1 MQIDAKQVAFLKAI
15 DYDKTLLIPKEL
27 ATALNVHV
35 NYVYSACGY
44 RLCPFRLTAGVATV
58 NEFRAW
64 LRQNPKFRMKD
75 GYLSVAEVIEKRGPI
90 QKEMFSM

>member
-15 DYDKTLLIPKEL
+15 DYDKTLLSPKEL

-35 NYVYSACGY
+35 NYVYCACGY
-44 RLCPFRLTAGVATV
+44 RPCPFVMTAGVATV

-64 LRQNPKFRMKD
+64 LRQNPMYRKADAFM
-75 GYLSVAEVIEKRGPI
+75 SVDKVVEKRGPI
-90 QKEMFSM
+90 QKELFR